1 MPVLNMAAAPEA
13 AQSDYGLQ
21 APGAGL
27 AAPAGVG
34 GGGVLAGTGGWA
46 PAPRPPPGLSGCIS
60 RSRAEDHAGNRGSR
74 AW

>member
-34 GGGVLAGTGGWA
+34 GGRGLGRDRGLGS
-46 PAPRPPPGLSGCIS
+46 RPPPGLSGCIS